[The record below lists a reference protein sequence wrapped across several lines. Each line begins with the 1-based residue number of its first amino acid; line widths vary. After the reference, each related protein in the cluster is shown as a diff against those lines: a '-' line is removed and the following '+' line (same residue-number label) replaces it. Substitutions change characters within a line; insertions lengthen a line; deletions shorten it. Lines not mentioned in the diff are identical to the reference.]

1 MSEEK
6 SLTMEIAKKLV
17 ANPESFDISPFEKW
31 DKDVIC
37 FILESTLEG
46 PGGYDVDPKYHN
58 SFKSAACNLTKG
70 VLTAEVA
77 EWPGPFWSEEGSG
90 KYIFNNYTSI
100 EDKAAEFLATKID
113 QSGYDLEIHLHLNEL
128 TSLSETAAKYL
139 SQIRLSGWLE
149 LNGLTEVN
157 EEVASHL
164 SSTTAF
170 LSLAGVQT
178 LSDEAAR
185 NLSQRRGIG
194 LTLGLTSI
202 SDQAAEHLSNVV
214 GSLDLDSLSTLS
226 DEAAESLSRMDGE
239 MPPFDPLGQ
248 PMGEMKKARLSLKG
262 LEQLSDASANSL
274 SKFRGLINFKDPKEW
289 AASLR
294 DNNAD

>member
-17 ANPESFDISPFEKW
+17 AADIESFDISSFETW
-31 DKDVIC
+31 DEDVIC
-37 FILESTLEG
+37 FILESANG
-46 PGGYDVDPKYHN
+46 NFDDPIY
-58 SFKSAACNLTKG
+58 SEVCNLTKG
-70 VLTAEVA
+70 VLTDEVA
-77 EWPGPFWSEEGSG
+77 EAFAVFADDFG
-90 KYIFNNYTSI
+90 KFHFNNYSSI
-100 EDKAAEFLATKID
+100 EDKAAEILAAQMD
-113 QSGYDLEIHLHLNEL
+113 QSDYDLEIHLYLNEL

-170 LSLAGVQT
+170 LSLAGVKT

-226 DEAAESLSRMDGE
+226 DEAAESLSRMDSK

-248 PMGEMKKARLSLKG
+248 PMGEMEKARLSLEG

-289 AASLR
+289 ADSMR
-294 DNNAD
+294 ENNAG